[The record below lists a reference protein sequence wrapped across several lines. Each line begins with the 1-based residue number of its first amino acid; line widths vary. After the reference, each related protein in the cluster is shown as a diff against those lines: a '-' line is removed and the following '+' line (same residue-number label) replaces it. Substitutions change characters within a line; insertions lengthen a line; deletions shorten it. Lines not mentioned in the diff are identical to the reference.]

1 MQHTTAIL
9 VFARS
14 AAGEQLRKKLDKP
27 GKLAIHNFLLK
38 QTLTTV
44 EATGIPYYLV
54 DETLQKGD
62 TFSTR
67 LNNAFQEVFNLGYAH
82 VIAVGSDCPQ
92 RGSQD
97 LLLSRQLVERNNI
110 CLGPDTHGGVHLL
123 GLSKQIF
130 EAGILNG
137 ISWNTARVF
146 KQLTRFLKKENIQ
159 HQPISVYADINSSAD
174 LLTILNNRFTEK
186 SLQQILQQLLSYFI
200 KQRSFVQPFYQPS
213 FLSTSD
219 LLRGPPTMLPS
230 FL

>member
-9 VFARS
+9 VFART
-14 AAGEQLRKKLDKP
+14 AANEQLRKKLDKP
-27 GKLAIHNFLLK
+27 GKQAIHNFLLK

-62 TFSTR
+62 TFSKR
-67 LNNAFQEVFNLGYAH
+67 LHNAFQEVFNLGYSH
-82 VIAVGSDCPQ
+82 VMAVGSDCPQ
-92 RGSQD
+92 RTSED
-97 LLLSRQLVERNNI
+97 LLLSRKLVERNNI

-130 EAGILNG
+130 EDGILDG

-146 KQLTRFLKKENIQ
+146 EQLNRFVKHKNIQ
-159 HQPISVYADINSSAD
+159 HQSISVYADINSSAD
-174 LLTILNNRFTEK
+174 MLNLLNKISLEK
-186 SLQQILQQLLSYFI
+186 SLRQILQQLLCYFI
-200 KQRSFVQPFYQPS
+200 KPWSFVKPYFLPS
-213 FLSTSD
+213 FFSNSD
-219 LLRGPPTMLPS
+219 LLRGPPTVLPS